1 MARASPS
8 GERELPWQPARARLH
23 ESQKLAAAIGA
34 LLLGRQ
40 KRHQPADP
48 LIATSGVNQ
57 LRSISR
63 DENARWIMVV
73 HGSLSEQCPPDPGRR
88 VRVL

>member
-34 LLLGRQ
+34 LLLGHQ

-63 DENARWIMVV
+63 DEKGSPGHPRPALRARRA
-73 HGSLSEQCPPDPGRR
+73 SRP
-88 VRVL
+88 